1 MRKLLMENQT
11 ILNLCTVSKICLFGF
26 IIFSLGFPAYAAM
39 YKWIDEDGNVHYTQT
54 KPDIDVETEIIN
66 PQSKADNTE
75 LEREISDRKAR
86 EKGYEEYQREKEKEQ
101 EQLAKQEA
109 LRETNCKKSKEL
121 LEKVKSM
128 RRFRVKDEE
137 GNPTWADN
145 DQHQATIDRLQG
157 NVKKFCK

>member
-11 ILNLCTVSKICLFGF
+11 ILKQTTVSKICLLGF
-26 IIFSLGFPAYAAM
+26 IILGLGPPANAEM
-39 YKWIDEDGNVHYTQT
+39 YKWIDEDGNVQYTQT
-54 KPDIDVETEIIN
+54 KPDVDVETEIIK

-86 EKGYEEYQREKEKEQ
+86 EKGYEAYRKEKEKEQ

-109 LRETNCKKSKEL
+109 LRETNCKNSKEL

-145 DQHQATIDRLQG
+145 EQHQATIDRLQE